1 MAVPSVGP
9 PQARHSQSPGGRT
22 AAEPTSPPSEE
33 RGKGGRHSILYAW
46 EFGANLGHVGAFM
59 PLARALRAKGHEV
72 HWMVTQP
79 AVVGDFLASEGFTW
93 LAAPTLPEVTRPGP
107 PLTYADILLRFGYA
121 DPRTLFGLAGG
132 WREAMRLTGAQ
143 LVLADHAPTALLAAR
158 TLATPVMLFSNGFT
172 APPRRSPLP
181 NMRPWTPV
189 PEQTLGQL
197 DRAALSSINAV
208 LARHDCAQ
216 MQHLAELFD
225 VAEEALVTF
234 PELDHYPDRGPARY
248 WGSLPSA
255 GAGQPVAWPAAGG
268 RRIFAYL
275 RAESPHHEAVL
286 AALHALG
293 QAAAIYFPDMPPALA
308 ARYSATHLSYLDQ
321 PADIEQMT
329 READLAITYA
339 SLATTTAF
347 LLAGK
352 PLLMLPGHLEQFMVA
367 RRVEEMGAG
376 RLVNPEQPPGDLRGV
391 LADLIDNPAWR
402 TNAEAFA
409 AKYAAFDQQAVTG
422 NLVRRIDEM
431 LDGPGSIKGMP

>member
-1 MAVPSVGP
+1 M
-9 PQARHSQSPGGRT
+9 
-22 AAEPTSPPSEE
+22 
-33 RGKGGRHSILYAW
+33 
-46 EFGANLGHVGAFM
+46 
-59 PLARALRAKGHEV
+59 
-72 HWMVTQP
+72 
-79 AVVGDFLASEGFTW
+79 
-93 LAAPTLPEVTRPGP
+93 
-107 PLTYADILLRFGYA
+107 RFGYA
-121 DPRTLFGLAGG
+121 DPRALFGLVGG
-132 WREAMRLTGAQ
+132 WREAMRLTDAQ

-158 TLATPVMLFSNGFT
+158 TLGIPVMLFSNGFT

-181 NMRPWTPV
+181 NMRPWSPV
-189 PEQTLGQL
+189 PEQALGQL
-197 DRAALSSINAV
+197 DGAALNSINAV
-208 LARHDCAQ
+208 LSRHDCAQ

-234 PELDHYPDRGPARY
+234 PELDHYADRGPARY

-255 GAGQPVAWPAAGG
+255 GTGRPVAWPVAAG

-293 QAAAIYFPDMPPALA
+293 RAAVIYFPNMPPALA
-308 ARYSATHLSYLDQ
+308 ARYSAVHLTYLDQ

-352 PLLMLPGHLEQFMVA
+352 PLLLLPGHLEQFLVA

-391 LADLIDNPAWR
+391 LADLIENPSWR
-402 TNAEAFA
+402 TNAGAFA
-409 AKYAAFDQQAVTG
+409 AKYAAFDQQAVIG
-422 NLVRRIDEM
+422 NLVRRIGEM
-431 LDGPGSIKGMP
+431 LNEPTASKGTP